1 MKTGI
6 SLILILVT
14 MALLSVGCSTT
25 IIDSG
30 TQRSATYS
38 LGKLTT
44 QAPKDIA
51 TVYAASEKAMTDLGL
66 NVIQKHQDKLEAE
79 LFARDA
85 QDKKITVKLT
95 AMTADSTDI
104 AISTW
109 STDKARRLNEAIQAN
124 LPK

>member
-1 MKTGI
+1 MKARV
-6 SLILILVT
+6 LLILVLIG
-14 MALLSVGCSTT
+14 MVLLGVGCSTT

-44 QAPKDIA
+44 QAPRDIA
-51 TVYAASEKAMTDLGL
+51 TVYAASEKAMMDLGL
-66 NVIQKHQDKLEAE
+66 NIIQKHQDKLEAE

-95 AMTADSTDI
+95 AATADATDI